1 MFTRRAF
8 LAALAAASA
17 RAAAP
22 PSSDPADLTLADA
35 GHLVRTGRLSPV
47 ELTRA
52 CLARIE
58 RHDGRLN
65 AFVTVTGT
73 QALADARA
81 AEKEIR
87 AGRLRGPLHGLPI
100 GLKDNLDTAG
110 LRTTSGDFKLR
121 TRMPTA
127 DADCVRRLREAGA
140 VFVGKLSMNAHAIGY
155 DSVNPFTGPVGNP
168 WAPDRIAGGSSG
180 GSAAAVAAGMCLAAL
195 GTDTGGSVRHPAAC
209 CGLAG
214 LKPTHGRVSL
224 RGVLPLV
231 SNLDCVGPLA
241 RTALDCALV
250 LQAIA
255 GHDPKDTHCID
266 APVDDYVKAIAAAV
280 AGLRLGRPR
289 GHFNG
294 LHPETQT
301 LVEAALK
308 TLAGL
313 TKGVEDVELPRSSPE
328 PKQTQKEFRAAAT
341 EKVFADIGVLVTPTV
356 SHPAHEIREA
366 RMGRAPGSAGR
377 HLALFNHFGWPGL
390 SVPCGFT
397 RAGLPVGVQLVAG
410 PMKEGTLL
418 ALASAYERQ
427 TPWHRRRA
435 PLG

>member
-17 RAAAP
+17 RAAGP
-22 PSSDPADLTLADA
+22 PVADPADLTLAAA
-35 GHLVRTGRLSPV
+35 GPLVRAGKMSPV

-58 RHDGRLN
+58 RYDDRLN
-65 AFVTVTGT
+65 AFVTVLGE
-73 QALADARA
+73 QALSDARA
-81 AEKEIR
+81 AENQIR
-87 AGRLRGPLHGLPI
+87 AGKYRGPLHGLPI

-110 LRTTSGDFKLR
+110 VRTTSGDFKLR
-121 TRMPTA
+121 ARIPSA
-127 DADCVRRLREAGA
+127 DAEVVRRLREAGA
-140 VFVGKLSMNAHAIGY
+140 VFVGKLSMNTHAIGY

-180 GSAAAVAAGMCLAAL
+180 GSGSATAAGMCLAAL

-231 SNLDCVGPLA
+231 SSLDCVGPLA
-241 RTALDCALV
+241 RTALDCALIMR
-250 LQAIA
+250 AIA
-255 GHDPKDTHCID
+255 GHDAKDRYSVD
-266 APVDDYVKAIAAAV
+266 APVDDYIKAVDGEI
-280 AGLRLGRPR
+280 GKLRLGRPK
-289 GHFNG
+289 GHFTA
-294 LHPETQT
+294 LHPETLALT
-301 LVEAALK
+301 EAALK
-308 TLAGL
+308 VFAGL
-313 TKGVEDVELPRSSPE
+313 TKGVEEVELPKSRPE
-328 PKQTQKEFRAAAT
+328 GKQTQKEMREAAT
-341 EKVFADIGVLVTPTV
+341 EKVFKGIDVLVTPTV
-356 SHPAHEIREA
+356 SHPAHEIKEA

-397 RAGLPVGVQLVAG
+397 KAGLPVGVQLVAG

-418 ALASAYERQ
+418 ALASAYERL
-427 TPWHRRRA
+427 TPWHRRRP